1 MISKSPAIFRK
12 KDFLLSIY
20 FLSIC
25 LFFNCAGPPV
35 AENVSLVS
43 SPNANAPLAGVLTF
57 TTDRPVVP
65 TLIID
70 DGTHHQMVTP
80 DDQYTTEHEI
90 LVLGLRPDRIHQ
102 VMVTIR
108 DEKGRESALDTLEIE
123 TPPLPEDFPP
133 LKLTHNGP
141 EAKEP
146 GVTMFDVFRWTGPF
160 DDDPSWGYAI
170 AVDEKGEVV
179 WYLKMD
185 TFIGEPRRMY
195 NGNIMFAGHDDGR
208 LYEAD
213 MLGNVFRQ
221 WHTSGVVIGELPPG
235 SIPVDNDT
243 FHHDVLQLSSG
254 NFLGLGLEVVDFDD
268 FPVEYPPSTKTS
280 PAQVAGDV
288 IIEFAED
295 GSTLRKW
302 SVVEILDPLRLGSG
316 SLNQTFYQRLY
327 QDKYEVIPYDITH
340 SNAIYYLEEED
351 AVLVSSYQQGIIYKV
366 DMSTGDLIWMFGD
379 PVGWEEPW
387 SEKLL
392 KAKGTLTWPS
402 HQHGLELTPMGTILM
417 YDNGSS
423 RSIPPQEPL
432 PVEEQYSR
440 AVEFRVDEEAGTVE
454 EVWVYG
460 PEQEHFSSAFICD
473 ADHLTE
479 TGNVLITDGG
489 RMRGPDGAEMNNFGG
504 HQWARIFEVSYRDR
518 KKIWELEVYD
528 PDTRYSIYRAQRFR
542 SLYPKLDLKT
552 G

>member
-1 MISKSPAIFRK
+1 M
-12 KDFLLSIY
+12 
-20 FLSIC
+20 
-25 LFFNCAGPPV
+25 
-35 AENVSLVS
+35 LVS
-43 SPNANAPLAGVLTF
+43 SPNPNAPLAGLITF
-57 TTDRPVVP
+57 STDRPVVP
-65 TLIID
+65 TLLID
-70 DGTHHQMVTP
+70 DGSHQQTVTP
-80 DDQYTTEHEI
+80 DNQPTTEHEI

-108 DEKGRESALDTLEIE
+108 DEKGRETALDTLEIE
-123 TPPLPEDFPP
+123 TPSLPEDFPP

-141 EAKEP
+141 ETKEP

-170 AVDEKGEVV
+170 AVDENGEVV

-185 TFIGEPRRMY
+185 TFIGEPRRMH

-208 LYEAD
+208 LYETD
-213 MLGNVFRQ
+213 MLGNVIRQ

-243 FHHDVLQLSSG
+243 SHHDVLQLSSG

-268 FPVEYPPSTKTS
+268 FPVEYSPSTKTA

-295 GSTLRKW
+295 GGTLREW
-302 SVVEILDPLRLGSG
+302 SMVEILDPLRLGSG

-327 QDKYEVIPYDITH
+327 KDKYEVIPYDISHT
-340 SNAIYYLEEED
+340 NAIYYIEEED

-366 DMSTGDLIWMFGD
+366 DMSTGELIWMLGD
-379 PVGWEEPW
+379 PEGWKEPW
-387 SEKLL
+387 SGKLL
-392 KAKGTLTWPS
+392 KSKGALTWPS
-402 HQHGLELTPMGTILM
+402 HQHGLELTPRGTILI
-417 YDNGSS
+417 YDNGST
-423 RSIPPQEPL
+423 RNIPPQKPL

-454 EVWVYG
+454 EVWAYG

-473 ADHLTE
+473 ADHLPE
-479 TGNVLITDGG
+479 TGNILIADGG
-489 RMRGPDGAEMNNFGG
+489 RMKGPDGKEMNNFGG
-504 HQWARIFEVSYRDR
+504 HQWARIFEVTYGEK

-528 PDTRYSIYRAQRFR
+528 PETRFSIYRAQRFR